1 MAKINKIGIQ
11 MECSTLFFNAWAI
24 KRKSTIYK
32 KSLEK
37 VATLSKKSLE
47 KVVV

>member
-1 MAKINKIGIQ
+1 MRIPHCINI
-11 MECSTLFFNAWAI
+11 NNHY
-24 KRKSTIYK
+24 KSIIYK